1 MNTHENKPI
10 NGSRWLHLY
19 PFTSRFI
26 ERNGLRYH
34 YLDEGSGEPVLLVH
48 GNPTWSFYFRALIKA
63 LSVRYRVIAP
73 DHIGCGLS
81 DKPGLDRYDYRLKS
95 RSDDLADL
103 ITRLEFK
110 DKLTLVLHDWG
121 GAIGL
126 AAALR
131 RPEQIGRLII
141 FNTAAFLPPK
151 GKKLPWRLRVIRN
164 IRGIAQ
170 PAVQGANLFVR
181 AALRMAPR
189 RRLPRAVRA
198 GLAAPYNC
206 WHNRIATLMFVRDI
220 PLGKTDPSYELVR
233 LVDENLHIFSG
244 LPVLICWGA
253 HDFVFDADYLREWR
267 RRFPEAEVHTL
278 PDAGH
283 YLLEDAPE
291 RILPLVNGFLQ
302 RHPL

>member
-1 MNTHENKPI
+1 VNTHENKPI
-10 NGSRWLHLY
+10 DGSRWLHLY

-103 ITRLEFK
+103 ITRLELK

-141 FNTAAFLPPK
+141 FNTAAFLPPR

-189 RRLPRAVRA
+189 RRLARAVRA

-206 WHNRIATLMFVRDI
+206 WPNRIATLMFVRDI

-233 LVDENLHIFSG
+233 LVDENLYKFSG

>member
-10 NGSRWLHLY
+10 DGSRWLHLY

-103 ITRLEFK
+103 ITRLELK

-141 FNTAAFLPPK
+141 FNTAAFLPPR

-233 LVDENLHIFSG
+233 LVDENLYKFSG

-283 YLLEDAPE
+283 YLLEDAPG

>member
-141 FNTAAFLPPK
+141 FNTAAFLPPR

-233 LVDENLHIFSG
+233 IVDENLHKFSG

>member
-103 ITRLEFK
+103 IARLELK

-283 YLLEDAPE
+283 YLLEDAPG

>member
-103 ITRLEFK
+103 IARLELK

-233 LVDENLHIFSG
+233 IVDENLHKFSR

-283 YLLEDAPE
+283 YLLEDAPG

>member
-10 NGSRWLHLY
+10 DGSRWLHLY

-103 ITRLEFK
+103 ITRLELK

-141 FNTAAFLPPK
+141 FNTAAFLPPR

-233 LVDENLHIFSG
+233 LVDENLYKFSG

>member
-10 NGSRWLHLY
+10 DGSRWLHLY

-103 ITRLEFK
+103 IARLELK

-141 FNTAAFLPPK
+141 FNTAAFLPPR

-233 LVDENLHIFSG
+233 LVDENLYKFSG

>member
-103 ITRLEFK
+103 IARLELK

>member
-10 NGSRWLHLY
+10 DGSRWLHLY

-103 ITRLEFK
+103 IARLELK

-141 FNTAAFLPPK
+141 FNTAAFLPPR

-233 LVDENLHIFSG
+233 IVDENLHKFSR

-283 YLLEDAPE
+283 YLLEDAPG

>member
-1 MNTHENKPI
+1 VNTHENKPI
-10 NGSRWLHLY
+10 DGSRWLHLY

-48 GNPTWSFYFRALIKA
+48 GNPTWSFYFRVLIKA

-103 ITRLEFK
+103 ITRLELK

-141 FNTAAFLPPK
+141 FNTAAFLPPR

-233 LVDENLHIFSG
+233 IVDENLHKFSR

-283 YLLEDAPE
+283 YLLEDAPG

>member
-233 LVDENLHIFSG
+233 IVDENLHKFSR

>member
-10 NGSRWLHLY
+10 DGSRWLHLY

-103 ITRLEFK
+103 ITRLELK

-141 FNTAAFLPPK
+141 FNTAAFLPPR

-233 LVDENLHIFSG
+233 LVDENLHKFSG